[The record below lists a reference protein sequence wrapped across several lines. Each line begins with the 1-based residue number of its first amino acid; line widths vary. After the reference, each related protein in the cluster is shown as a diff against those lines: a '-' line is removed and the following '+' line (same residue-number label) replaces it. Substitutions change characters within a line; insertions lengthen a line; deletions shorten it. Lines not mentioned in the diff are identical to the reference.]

1 MSGLTVFIIYMIGV
15 VALAYKQAGLRTA
28 AISSGILLLVYL
40 VFGTGSSWWTL
51 LLLLSTVLL
60 AALCFDD
67 LRRTH
72 ISGHV
77 FQWYRKVLPGL
88 SATEREAIEAG
99 TVWWEGEIFSGR
111 PDWDK
116 LLTAG
121 PPGLSPEELY
131 FINGPLQELCD
142 MVDSW
147 KINHELAD
155 IPEDIIAFI
164 KQHKFLG
171 IIIPKEYG
179 GLELSAVAQVHVLT
193 KLFGISN
200 VVANFISV
208 PNSLGPGELLVKYGT
223 EEQKQYYLPRLAGG
237 DEIPCFALTGP
248 LAGSDATSIP
258 DTGVVCKG
266 QWQGKAITGIRL
278 NFDKRY
284 ITLAPVATLIG
295 LAFRL
300 QDPDHLL
307 GEVDDYG
314 ITCALIPRD
323 TPGLEIGN
331 RHLPM
336 GDPFL
341 NGPVRGRDLF
351 VPLATII
358 GGPAMAGK
366 GWRMLVNCLSAG
378 RSISLP
384 SISNCLAKRAL
395 AGTSAYARLRR
406 QFNLPIAR
414 FEGVQKPLARIAG
427 LTYIINAA
435 CMNSAQAIDS
445 GEQPAVV
452 SSILK
457 YHCTEM
463 GRQVA
468 LDAADIHAGKGVMKG
483 PKNYLSWSYEAVP
496 VAITV
501 EGANIL
507 TRSLMIF
514 GQGATRCHPYVLREM
529 SIAAQEFDANS
540 VAAFDRILLD
550 HIGFAL
556 HNGAAALLH
565 ALTGS
570 LFTPVTI
577 DSPMRRYYQQVSR
590 LSAAFALA
598 TDAAMLTM
606 QGSLKRREM
615 LSARLGDLL
624 SMLFL
629 TSMVLK
635 HCEDRGCPEDELPV
649 TQWACQYLLHRYQEA
664 MHELLQNFPNRWV
677 ALILRA
683 MIFPLGRRFH
693 APADQLE
700 RHIAG
705 TVVEDG
711 ALRDRLISGI
721 HLADTGRNPLG
732 FVNEVFRQADQMTT
746 VEKKLRD
753 AVKSGR
759 LEALHGAE
767 LAAAAERE
775 EIVNEEEA
783 RSYIEFDARVMEV
796 INVDEFPYDSFAR
809 TGAGGT
815 RKKTTTRK
823 TTARKKSVPAAGKAR
838 KGS

>member
-1 MSGLTVFIIYMIGV
+1 MSGLTVVIIYMIGV
-15 VALAYKQAGLRTA
+15 VALAYKQAGLRTTA
-28 AISSGILLLVYL
+28 AASGVLLLVYL
-40 VFGTGSSWWTL
+40 VFGTGSSLWTL
-51 LLLLSTVLL
+51 LLLLSTVAL
-60 AALCFDD
+60 AALCFDE
-67 LRRTH
+67 LRRTQV
-72 ISGHV
+72 SEAL
-77 FQWYRKVLPGL
+77 FKWFRQVLPRL
-88 SATEREAIEAG
+88 SDTEREAIEAG

-111 PDWDK
+111 PDWNK
-116 LLTAG
+116 LLAAG

-131 FINGPLQELCD
+131 FINGPLEELCG

-200 VVANFISV
+200 IVANFISV

-223 EEQKQYYLPRLAGG
+223 DEQKQHYLPRLAVG
-237 DEIPCFALTGP
+237 DEIPCFALTAP
-248 LAGSDATSIP
+248 LAGSDATAIP

-266 QWQGKAITGIRL
+266 SWKGRKITGIRL

-300 QDPDHLL
+300 KDPDHLL
-307 GEVDDYG
+307 GEVDNYG

-331 RHLPM
+331 RHFPM

-341 NGPVRGRDLF
+341 NGPVRGRDIF
-351 VPLATII
+351 VPLDTII
-358 GGPAMAGK
+358 GGPSMAGK

-395 AGTSAYARLRR
+395 AGTSAYARIRR
-406 QFNLPIAR
+406 QFKLPIAR
-414 FEGVQKPLARIAG
+414 FEGVQKPLARIGG

-435 CMNSAQAIDS
+435 CMHSAQAIDA
-445 GEQPAVV
+445 GEKPAVV

-463 GRQVA
+463 GRRVA

-483 PKNYLSWSYEAVP
+483 PRNYLSWSYEAVP

-514 GQGATRCHPYVLREM
+514 GQGATRCHPFVLREM
-529 SIAAQEFDANS
+529 SIAAQDLTASS
-540 VAAFDRILLD
+540 VVAFDRVLLD

-556 HNGAAALLH
+556 HNAAAALVH
-565 ALTGS
+565 ALTSS
-570 LFTPVTI
+570 LFTPVYI
-577 DSPMRRYYQQVSR
+577 DSPMRRYYQHVSR
-590 LSAAFALA
+590 LSAAFALV

-635 HCEDRGCPEDELPV
+635 HFEDRGCPADELSV
-649 TQWACQYLLHRYQEA
+649 AQWACRYLLHRYQEA
-664 MHELLQNFPNRWV
+664 MHELLQNFPNRFA
-677 ALILRA
+677 ALKLRCL
-683 MIFPLGRRFH
+683 IFPLGRRFH
-693 APADQLE
+693 APSDQLE
-700 RHIAG
+700 RRIAG
-705 TVVEDG
+705 ALVEDG

-721 HLADTGRNPLG
+721 YLANNGTNPLG
-732 FVNEVFRQADQMTT
+732 FVNEVFREAHQMSA
-746 VEKKLRD
+746 VEKKLSD
-753 AVKSGR
+753 AIKEGR
-759 LEALHGAE
+759 LEALPGAE
-767 LAAAAERE
+767 LAVAAERAG
-775 EIVNEEEA
+775 VLDEEEA
-783 RSYIEFDARVMEV
+783 RRYAAFDARVMEV
-796 INVDEFPYDSFAR
+796 ISVDEFPYDSFAR
-809 TGAGGT
+809 SGGT
-815 RKKTTTRK
+815 RAGKKTV
-823 TTARKKSVPAAGKAR
+823 RKKKTPGKKKTPAPRTESGD
-838 KGS
+838 S